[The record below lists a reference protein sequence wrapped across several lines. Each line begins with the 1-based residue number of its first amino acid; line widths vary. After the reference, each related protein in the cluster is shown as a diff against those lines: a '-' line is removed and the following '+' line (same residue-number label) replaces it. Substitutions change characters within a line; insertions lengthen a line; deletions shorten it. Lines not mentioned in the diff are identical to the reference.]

1 VLSKTVDMIATHVM
15 RWKKPRIR
23 EGLGHTVLEVSDTRG
38 LGGLGDKSRMSRTR
52 VFGNRWS
59 SSENISESVIRP
71 SKSLG
76 SVYEVDP

>member
-1 VLSKTVDMIATHVM
+1 MLL
-15 RWKKPRIR
+15 RWKEPQIR
-23 EGLGHTVLEVSDTRG
+23 EGLGHTVLGVSDRGG

-52 VFGNRWS
+52 VFGNRWLR
-59 SSENISESVIRP
+59 SENVSESVIRP